1 MCQMILHLNSLF
13 QIIELCNL
21 KDDVSKRA
29 HSIIDKFADRGLRS
43 LAVAQQVRL
52 IMVYLVKKN
61 INIS

>member
-1 MCQMILHLNSLF
+1 MILHLNSLF